1 MEHWN
6 LFCTIF
12 SSHGSRG
19 LRAVFFLFGSSRAE
33 KLPLVG
39 GHRVGLDGGGQ
50 RGGCTP
56 RRVND
61 FFF

>member
-1 MEHWN
+1 MAVVV
-6 LFCTIF
+6 C
-12 SSHGSRG
+12 G
-19 LRAVFFLFGSSRAE
+19 LLFLFGSSRAE

-61 FFF
+61 FFFDMYVALRMFFLGST